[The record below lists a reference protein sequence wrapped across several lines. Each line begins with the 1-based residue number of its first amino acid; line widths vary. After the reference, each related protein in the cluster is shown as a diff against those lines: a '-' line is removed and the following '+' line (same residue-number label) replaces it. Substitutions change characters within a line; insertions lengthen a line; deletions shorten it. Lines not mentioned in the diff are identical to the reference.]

1 MSFSGSRV
9 ERYNHSPV
17 FLIPFVFF
25 RFVRQ
30 HCKGRRGS
38 RAIVVQRSATNCA
51 HKRAVAL
58 AMRLSTDII
67 SYGELAR

>member
-38 RAIVVQRSATNCA
+38 RAIVQRSATNCA
-51 HKRAVAL
+51 RKRAVAL
-58 AMRLSTDII
+58 PMRFSTDII
-67 SYGELAR
+67 SYGERAK